1 MLLLNDFHAEII
13 IAYIFVVKFWIIR
26 SNLCLTILLLPKA
39 RPCRPH
45 YTMPGWMSQQQAQV
59 LFSHSQTAVIN
70 QLRVN
75 CVVEI
80 ATMLRMVCFLTL
92 GSQSFVSRSVVRTWF
107 LSLCPHQVAALLFTQ
122 ESTVTRQHLMN
133 CFVSMWED
141 KRVFSGCGKCQ
152 RPCTCCGGEILIFCT
167 WFTPA

>member
-1 MLLLNDFHAEII
+1 
-13 IAYIFVVKFWIIR
+13 
-26 SNLCLTILLLPKA
+26 
-39 RPCRPH
+39 
-45 YTMPGWMSQQQAQV
+45 MPGWMSQQQAQV

-80 ATMLRMVCFLTL
+80 ATLLHSTLCMVCFLTL

-107 LSLCPHQVAALLFTQ
+107 RSLSTLSTRVAALLFTQ
-122 ESTVTRQHLMN
+122 ESTLTRQHLMN

-152 RPCTCCGGEILIFCT
+152 RPYMCCMVQLRLRIEFIFKGYLCILNYIYLQIH
-167 WFTPA
+167 